1 MPFLRPK
8 FRCECRSVFQPI
20 FSRAGPEQELVAKMN
35 KHFCSTSAFIAF
47 ADFDQ
52 CYFVKSTAASI
63 GMRTTPSVYIWDKS
77 NKNAAYFKQIMCQPG
92 ATYVV
97 CVSI

>member
-1 MPFLRPK
+1 MN
-8 FRCECRSVFQPI
+8 QQ
-20 FSRAGPEQELVAKMN
+20 FS
-35 KHFCSTSAFIAF
+35 SISAFIAF

-77 NKNAAYFKQIMCQPG
+77 NKNAAYFKQVMCQPG
-92 ATYVV
+92 ATYVRLIV
-97 CVSI
+97 FDMIMHYRAYF